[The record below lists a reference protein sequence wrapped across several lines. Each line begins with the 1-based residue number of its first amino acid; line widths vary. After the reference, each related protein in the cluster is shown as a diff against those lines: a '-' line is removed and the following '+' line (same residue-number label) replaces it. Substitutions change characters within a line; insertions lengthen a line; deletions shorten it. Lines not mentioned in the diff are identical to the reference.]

1 LVTALTAQMPE
12 GRLYEVDMRL
22 RPSGRGG
29 PVATSIQSFTSYQET
44 EAWTWE
50 HLALTRARP
59 LVGAAALMA
68 EVEAF
73 RRDLLLAKGKG
84 AGVRK
89 EVAEMRARLAVAKPA
104 RGQWEAKNGPGRLMD
119 IELLAEMAALLTGS
133 PARGV
138 ERQIEAG
145 RKGGI
150 LSDSDATGLLEA
162 YRLMWRLQAGTRL
175 ITDGALDPAKL
186 GEGACAFLLRET
198 GETSAAAL
206 SDRLEAVAGLAEAV
220 IVTQMPKGAQG
231 AGHGETG
238 SAVE

>member
-1 LVTALTAQMPE
+1 
-12 GRLYEVDMRL
+12 
-22 RPSGRGG
+22 
-29 PVATSIQSFTSYQET
+29 
-44 EAWTWE
+44 
-50 HLALTRARP
+50 
-59 LVGAAALMA
+59 
-68 EVEAF
+68 
-73 RRDLLLAKGKG
+73 
-84 AGVRK
+84 
-89 EVAEMRARLAVAKPA
+89 
-104 RGQWEAKNGPGRLMD
+104 MD

-198 GETSAAAL
+198 GEASAAAL
-206 SDRLEAVAGLAEAV
+206 SDRLEAVAGLAEAARRGRGMGRRAV
-220 IVTQMPKGAQG
+220 LLSEADPKGLVRESYRIDGITAGECRSIFVDWALSLPVDAPIKDAVRTLMAEYALG
-231 AGHGETG
+231 APDHPM
-238 SAVE
+238 SAVLKDGLMTPDAPKRRGGRAARVGGA